1 MILMSWIVF
10 SKSLTDKRGTV
21 IVIHGIYN
29 GMPVDGF
36 IIDGMMFSKSDKI

>member
-21 IVIHGIYN
+21 IVIHGISWYN
-29 GMPVDGF
+29 KTV
-36 IIDGMMFSKSDKI
+36 